1 MITSSVLILCIMLI
15 RVVFKGKISS
25 RLQYALWLLA
35 ALRLVI
41 PFSAQIS
48 MPVGSIEDFRVMD
61 LVELMEAR
69 VGDPSELFERP
80 VSFTMSL
87 EGGFGDMMAK
97 WLSGKDGASD
107 VAWQADGPTSVFL
120 AGRIGAGWIDVF
132 RGLWIGGML
141 LAAAWMLATNFF
153 FWRRLHKGRREFVPA
168 GGSGDKAEH
177 ESTCMDKKTGTGK
190 NEKRSVKIYV
200 VDELASPCLYGFPG
214 REAIYLTPDAAEDEK
229 RMRHVLTHEMCH
241 RKHGDSFWSILRSVL
256 VVVYW
261 VNPFVWAAAFL
272 SKRDCEL
279 ACDEAAL
286 MLLGEDQ
293 RIPYG
298 ETLLSII
305 TNKSRLSDLACTATT
320 MTGSGRSVKERIRFI
335 AEKPR
340 VLGAAVVAAL
350 LLVLVVSVMVFTKN
364 PRLSGGTWEEGDA
377 VVISGELMVRL
388 PETIAGISGYH
399 IEENSGDILVY
410 QVSSGREAGRF
421 RALSFGEA
429 VVLAEEGRE
438 IVPLGSYGRNPYLR
452 QYLGLLNE
460 DASVE
465 VTEHNYLPDE
475 AIGHTYIPGGAEGS
489 AAGMDSN
496 SNREEPDIIEDDTT
510 YVLEDS
516 VEYLPNEEIV
526 TVGIPAAG
534 SSELC
539 YIYVKADDTR
549 VKEADLDEMEYINR
563 ELEAVVNQAVIVS
576 ADREVGEKTFT
587 DLAKNRTAYLGDAS
601 KVSALV
607 NALPQPEGLA
617 YTGIELHT
625 DSDTELAL
633 DILYEMTAGRWE
645 DVDEELMHVNAVML
659 FATIG
664 NLEKCNF
671 RIEGDQGEIKAE
683 VNSQSSGSPAS
694 KEMEAG
700 MLGHYEVMSIESISF
715 ERTDLEKKW
724 GELWNGDAQAEENVL
739 TEQLKSLYAQAVADS
754 GMD

>member
-1 MITSSVLILCIMLI
+1 M
-15 RVVFKGKISS
+15 
-25 RLQYALWLLA
+25 
-35 ALRLVI
+35 
-41 PFSAQIS
+41 
-48 MPVGSIEDFRVMD
+48 
-61 LVELMEAR
+61 
-69 VGDPSELFERP
+69 
-80 VSFTMSL
+80 
-87 EGGFGDMMAK
+87 
-97 WLSGKDGASD
+97 
-107 VAWQADGPTSVFL
+107 
-120 AGRIGAGWIDVF
+120 
-132 RGLWIGGML
+132 
-141 LAAAWMLATNFF
+141 
-153 FWRRLHKGRREFVPA
+153 
-168 GGSGDKAEH
+168 
-177 ESTCMDKKTGTGK
+177 
-190 NEKRSVKIYV
+190 
-200 VDELASPCLYGFPG
+200 
-214 REAIYLTPDAAEDEK
+214 
-229 RMRHVLTHEMCH
+229 
-241 RKHGDSFWSILRSVL
+241 
-256 VVVYW
+256 
-261 VNPFVWAAAFL
+261 
-272 SKRDCEL
+272 
-279 ACDEAAL
+279 
-286 MLLGEDQ
+286 
-293 RIPYG
+293 
-298 ETLLSII
+298 
-305 TNKSRLSDLACTATT
+305 
-320 MTGSGRSVKERIRFI
+320 
-335 AEKPR
+335 
-340 VLGAAVVAAL
+340 
-350 LLVLVVSVMVFTKN
+350 
-364 PRLSGGTWEEGDA
+364 
-377 VVISGELMVRL
+377 
-388 PETIAGISGYH
+388 
-399 IEENSGDILVY
+399 
-410 QVSSGREAGRF
+410 
-421 RALSFGEA
+421 
-429 VVLAEEGRE
+429 
-438 IVPLGSYGRNPYLR
+438 PLGSYGRNPYLR

-496 SNREEPDIIEDDTT
+496 SNREEPDVMEDDTT
-510 YVLEDS
+510 YVLECS
-516 VEYLPNEEIV
+516 VEYLPDEEIV

-724 GELWNGDAQAEENVL
+724 GELWNGDAQADENVL